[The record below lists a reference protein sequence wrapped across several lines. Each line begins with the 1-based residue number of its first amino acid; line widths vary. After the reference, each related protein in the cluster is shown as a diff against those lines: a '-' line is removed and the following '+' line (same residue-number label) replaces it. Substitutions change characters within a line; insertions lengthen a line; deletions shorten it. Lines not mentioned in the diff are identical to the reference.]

1 MRILIAIQ
9 NLHTPPLVS
18 GIHLI
23 CFSLAVSSFHAFG
36 VEKYGSADGVMNR
49 LDLVELDGLS
59 VLSYISDTS
68 PEFVCSDTRSRML
81 AEKVAS
87 NKIDTRPDCN
97 TSSISPFLL

>member
-1 MRILIAIQ
+1 
-9 NLHTPPLVS
+9 
-18 GIHLI
+18 
-23 CFSLAVSSFHAFG
+23 
-36 VEKYGSADGVMNR
+36 MNR

-87 NKIDTRPDCN
+87 NKIDIRPDCS
-97 TSSISPFLL
+97 TEYFFDLPFSGVSSSCDAASSGLPPRKPRAAQVI